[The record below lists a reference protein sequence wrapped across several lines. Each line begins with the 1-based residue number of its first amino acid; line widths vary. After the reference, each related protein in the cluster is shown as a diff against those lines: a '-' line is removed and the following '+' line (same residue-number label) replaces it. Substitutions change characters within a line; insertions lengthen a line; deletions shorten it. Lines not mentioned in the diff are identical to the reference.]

1 MKIALV
7 NPPPLHRIE
16 RDDLPSYPHLG
27 LAYLAASLGK
37 NGFCEILIVDAKLER
52 KNINDVLRDL
62 TIFHPEVLGI
72 TAMTHEIIQASKLA
86 EQVKKN
92 LPLCKIVI
100 GGVHV
105 SILPQRTLEEFSSF
119 DYGLCNEG
127 EKSFP
132 LLMNALSQ
140 KREIG
145 AVPNLAYRTG
155 NSINLTFQ
163 ADWIDDLDSI
173 AFPAWNRFPKARE
186 YPILTS
192 RGCPFQCNFCHPY
205 GRKVRDRAPEKAIE
219 ELDWVVSTFKPDII
233 NVYDETFGIDRERT
247 VRLLDMMKERKIPQ
261 RVKWYAYTRVNIAT
275 EDLLK
280 RMKDAG
286 AFMVGFGIET
296 GNEEILK
303 KSKKNINLKRA
314 EELVF
319 IAKKLGLVTQT
330 YFILGHPYETLET
343 MNDTVNFAVKLNGD
357 LTCFGIMVPYPG
369 TKIYEMAIKGEGGYR
384 LIAKN
389 WNDYNKQIGHALEFV
404 NIPREKIERI
414 QLYAYIKVFLENH
427 RYLDF
432 IKFCWSYRRQ
442 AVGFILKHFLNK
454 W

>member
-16 RDDLPSYPHLG
+16 RDDLPFYPHLG
-27 LAYLAASLGK
+27 LGYLASSLEQ
-37 NGFCEILIVDAKLER
+37 NGFEEILIIDAKLER
-52 KNINDVLRDL
+52 KNLDNVLYDL
-62 TIFHPEVLGI
+62 KAFNPDVLGI
-72 TAMTHEIIQASKLA
+72 TAMTHEIIQASQLA
-86 EQVKKN
+86 EQVREIF
-92 LPLCKIVI
+92 PPITIVV

-105 SILPQRTLEEFSSF
+105 SILPQETLEEFPAF
-119 DYGLCNEG
+119 DYGICNEG

-132 LLMNALSQ
+132 LLMKALSE
-140 KREIG
+140 KGELET
-145 AVPNLAYRTG
+145 VPNLAYR
-155 NSINLTFQ
+155 NSNSVNLTFQ
-163 ADWIDDLDSI
+163 ADWLNDLDSI
-173 AFPAWNRFPKARE
+173 PFPAWNRFPKARE

-205 GRKVRDRAPEKAIE
+205 GRKVRNRAPEKAIK
-219 ELDWVVSTFKPDII
+219 ELDWVVSTFNPEII

-247 VRLLDMMKERKIPQ
+247 VQLLDMMKECKIPQ
-261 RVKWYAYTRVNIAT
+261 RVKWYAYTRVNVAT

-303 KSKKNINLKRA
+303 KSKKNINLERA
-314 EELVF
+314 EELVLF
-319 IAKKLGLVTQT
+319 AKKLGLITQT

-404 NIPREKIERI
+404 NIPRGRIERI

-427 RYLDF
+427 RYWDF

-442 AVGFILKHFLNK
+442 AMGFILKHFLNK

>member
-16 RDDLPSYPHLG
+16 RDDLPFYPHLG
-27 LAYLAASLGK
+27 LGYLASSLEQ
-37 NGFCEILIVDAKLER
+37 NGFEEILIIDAKLER
-52 KNINDVLRDL
+52 KSPENVLYDL
-62 TIFHPEVLGI
+62 KMFHPDVLGI

-86 EQVKKN
+86 EQVKEI
-92 LPLCKIVI
+92 LPLSTIVI

-105 SILPQRTLEEFSSF
+105 SILPQETLEEFPAF
-119 DYGLCNEG
+119 DYGICNEG

-132 LLMNALSQ
+132 LLMKALSE
-140 KREIG
+140 KGELET
-145 AVPNLAYRTG
+145 VPNLAYR
-155 NSINLTFQ
+155 NSNSVNLTFQ
-163 ADWIDDLDSI
+163 ADWLNDLDSI
-173 AFPAWNRFPKARE
+173 PFPAWNRFPKARE

-205 GRKVRDRAPEKAIE
+205 GRKVRNRAPEKAVK
-219 ELDWVVSTFKPDII
+219 ELDWVVSTFNPEII
-233 NVYDETFGIDRERT
+233 NVYDETFGIDQERT
-247 VRLLDMMKERKIPQ
+247 VQLLDMMKEYKIPQ

-303 KSKKNINLKRA
+303 KSKKNIDLKRA
-314 EELVF
+314 EELVLV
-319 IAKKLGLVTQT
+319 AKKLGLITQT

-357 LTCFGIMVPYPG
+357 ITCFGIMVPYPG
-369 TKIYEMAIKGEGGYR
+369 TKIYEMAMMGEGGYR

-404 NIPREKIERI
+404 NIPRKKIERI
-414 QLYAYIKVFLENH
+414 QLYAYIKVFFDNH
-427 RYLDF
+427 RYWDF
-432 IKFCWSYRRQ
+432 IMFCWSYRRQ
-442 AVGFILKHFLNK
+442 AMGFVLKHFLNK